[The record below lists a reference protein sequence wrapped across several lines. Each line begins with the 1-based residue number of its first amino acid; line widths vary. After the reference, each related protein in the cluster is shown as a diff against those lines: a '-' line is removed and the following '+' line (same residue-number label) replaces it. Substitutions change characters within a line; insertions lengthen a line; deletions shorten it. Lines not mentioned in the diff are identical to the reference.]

1 MRALTCLLMV
11 AYIGAAPAQA
21 QPFDVPPPIGV
32 SRPVTI
38 APPVLRTLPN
48 GLRVIVAQRA
58 GLPLVTVE
66 LLVRSGSETDPDR
79 QAGLASLTAT
89 LLIKGTTRYTA
100 PQIAQTAEA
109 LGGQIATG
117 AGWNHSFAAIT
128 VVRSQLVPAL
138 NLLADVTTQPKF
150 ASAEVERARRNALD
164 ALNVAM
170 AQPAALAGM
179 TTGRVVFGDGTYG
192 HRPGGTPTSLARIRR
207 VDVARLHGTIYRPDN
222 ATLIFAGDIDPQQAL
237 HLAAVSFGRWGR
249 PTRPLVTP
257 AFAHGRLRESAPVA
271 LDMPG
276 AGQAG
281 VVVAARGVA
290 RDAPDYYAGVVLN
303 ALLGGGYSSRLNQ
316 EIRIRRGLSYG
327 AGSSFDAR
335 RSGGLFA
342 ASAQTANAT
351 APEVLRLMLQEIAT
365 AGDAPAEPTEL
376 DARKASLIGEYSRSL
391 ETTGGLAR
399 QIAGL
404 ETDGV
409 ELAEIAH
416 VIARVSDV
424 QPSAAQNFAR
434 THLRAGSISV
444 IVAGDAAQFGD
455 ALRAEHPD
463 TRTIEAKRLDL
474 DDPALVSPAPK

>member
-1 MRALTCLLMV
+1 
-11 AYIGAAPAQA
+11 
-21 QPFDVPPPIGV
+21 
-32 SRPVTI
+32 
-38 APPVLRTLPN
+38 
-48 GLRVIVAQRA
+48 
-58 GLPLVTVE
+58 
-66 LLVRSGSETDPDR
+66 
-79 QAGLASLTAT
+79 
-89 LLIKGTTRYTA
+89 
-100 PQIAQTAEA
+100 
-109 LGGQIATG
+109 
-117 AGWNHSFAAIT
+117 
-128 VVRSQLVPAL
+128 
-138 NLLADVTTQPKF
+138 
-150 ASAEVERARRNALD
+150 
-164 ALNVAM
+164 
-170 AQPAALAGM
+170 
-179 TTGRVVFGDGTYG
+179 
-192 HRPGGTPTSLARIRR
+192 
-207 VDVARLHGTIYRPDN
+207 
-222 ATLIFAGDIDPQQAL
+222 
-237 HLAAVSFGRWGR
+237 
-249 PTRPLVTP
+249 
-257 AFAHGRLRESAPVA
+257 
-271 LDMPG
+271 
-276 AGQAG
+276 
-281 VVVAARGVA
+281 
-290 RDAPDYYAGVVLN
+290 
-303 ALLGGGYSSRLNQ
+303 

-474 DDPALVSPAPK
+474 DDSALVSPAPK

>member
-1 MRALTCLLMV
+1 M
-11 AYIGAAPAQA
+11 GAASAQA
-21 QPFDVPPPIGV
+21 QPFDAPPPVGAP
-32 SRPVTI
+32 RPVTI
-38 APPVLRTLPN
+38 ASPVSRTLPN
-48 GLRVIVAQRA
+48 GLRVVVAQRA

-79 QAGLASLTAT
+79 KAGLANLTAT
-89 LLIKGTTRYTA
+89 LLSKGTRRLTA

-109 LGGQIATG
+109 LGGQLATG
-117 AGWNHSFAAIT
+117 AGWHHSFVAIT
-128 VVRSQLVPAL
+128 VMRNQVAAAL
-138 NLLADVTTQPKF
+138 DLLADVTMNPTF
-150 ASAEVERARRNALD
+150 ASSEVERARRNAVD

-192 HRPGGTPTSLARIRR
+192 HRPDGTPTSLARIRR
-207 VDVARLHGTIYRPDN
+207 DDVAQLHGSIYRPDN
-222 ATLIFAGDIDPQQAL
+222 ATLIFAGDIDPQQAQD
-237 HLAAVSFGRWGR
+237 LAAASFGRWVR
-249 PTRPLVTP
+249 PAQPL
-257 AFAHGRLRESAPVA
+257 AFPPYAQGHLRESALVV

-281 VVVAARGVA
+281 VIVAARGVA
-290 RDAPDYYAGVVLN
+290 RAAPDYYAGVVVN

-327 AGSSFDAR
+327 AGSSLDAR

-351 APEVLRLMLQEIAT
+351 APEVLRLMLREIAA
-365 AGDAPAEPTEL
+365 AGDTPAEPTEL

-391 ETTGGLAR
+391 ETTGGLAA

-409 ELAEIAH
+409 DPAE
-416 VIARVSDV
+416 VTQVTARVSGV
-424 QPSAAQNFAR
+424 EPAAAQNFAR
-434 THLRAGSISV
+434 THLRAANISV

-463 TRTIEAKRLDL
+463 VRTIDAKRLDL
-474 DDPALVSPAPK
+474 DDQALVKPAPK

>member
-117 AGWNHSFAAIT
+117 AGWNHSFAAT
-128 VVRSQLVPAL
+128 
-138 NLLADVTTQPKF
+138 
-150 ASAEVERARRNALD
+150 EVERARRNALD

-365 AGDAPAEPTEL
+365 AGDASAEPTEL
-376 DARKASLIGEYSRSL
+376 DARKSSLIGEYSRSL

-474 DDPALVSPAPK
+474 DDPALVNPAPK